1 MCGCGSSSIIYSEI
15 SIGIAAI
22 ACIISGATY
31 FSQRRHN
38 KKSVKPIPGIIRTEE
53 PLSIKIINNG
63 IGPAIITDICVST
76 KNPSQKG
83 SKKFADFI
91 KENGILAKEK
101 YMVLTVSK
109 DNPIA
114 ILPGEEYRLF
124 EVTQKELGIDEST
137 WGQIV
142 EIGDTIKLTFKDI
155 YDDGDTKNYA
165 FLDIPSV

>member
-1 MCGCGSSSIIYSEI
+1 MCGCGSSSIIYSVI

-22 ACIISGATY
+22 ACIISGATF

-38 KKSVKPIPGIIRTEE
+38 KKSVKPIPSIIRTEE

-76 KNPSQKG
+76 KNPGQKG

-101 YMVLTVSK
+101 YMVFNSIRKST
-109 DNPIA
+109 
-114 ILPGEEYRLF
+114 ILFME
-124 EVTQKELGIDEST
+124 K
-137 WGQIV
+137 
-142 EIGDTIKLTFKDI
+142 I
-155 YDDGDTKNYA
+155 Y
-165 FLDIPSV
+165 